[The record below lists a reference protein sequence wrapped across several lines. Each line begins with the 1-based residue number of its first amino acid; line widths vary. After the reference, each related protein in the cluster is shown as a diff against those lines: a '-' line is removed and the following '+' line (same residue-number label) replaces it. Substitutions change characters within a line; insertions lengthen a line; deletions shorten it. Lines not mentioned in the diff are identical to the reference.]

1 MKRIEM
7 LTMTIAVIVLAACTG
22 KDSQA
27 AKEKALDEQ
36 EKNKVIETTAV
47 TERPVSDELELNGE
61 VACDEQLLRKVYIP
75 CTGRVSGVTHVVG
88 DYVKAGT
95 LLGIVH
101 SEQAAD
107 YHKGIADA
115 DAELRM
121 ANREYQMQRDMRA
134 SGMASDKDVE
144 AAHSRVTMAQAE
156 RSRLSAVASIEG
168 LAGRANALLRAPIS
182 GYITATNIFND
193 SYVSEDTNNEPAFEI
208 ADLRRV
214 WIVADVY
221 ESDIS
226 KIHTG
231 DPVIVT
237 TVAYQDKKFTGR
249 VDKINNVLDSD
260 SRTMKIRVTLSN
272 PHGLLKPG
280 MFATAH
286 IMTRHYGKSLCCV
299 PTESVIF
306 ENGHN
311 YVVVANGKKYGRRA
325 IQVAHNSTAFTWVSA
340 GLRPHENV
348 VSKNALL
355 IFNHAS

>member
-1 MKRIEM
+1 MTTKMLLLAATAVM
-7 LTMTIAVIVLAACTG
+7 LTACSG
-22 KDSQA
+22 KDKQA
-27 AKEKALDEQ
+27 ANEKQLDAQ
-36 EKNKVIETTAV
+36 EKSRVVETTTV
-47 TERPVSDELELNGE
+47 TEQPVSDELELNGE
-61 VACDEQLLRKVYIP
+61 VACDEQLLRKVFIP
-75 CTGRVSGVTHVVG
+75 CTGRVSGVSHVVG
-88 DYVKAGT
+88 DYVQAGT
-95 LLGIVH
+95 LLGVVH

-107 YHKGIADA
+107 YHKGLADA

-144 AAHSRVTMAQAE
+144 AARSRVTMAQAE
-156 RSRLSAVASIEG
+156 RSRLSTVAHIEG
-168 LAGRANALLRAPIS
+168 LGGRANALLRAPIS

-214 WIVADVY
+214 WVIADVY

-231 DPVIVT
+231 DPVVVT
-237 TVAYQDKKFTGR
+237 TVAYQGRKFIGR
-249 VDKINNVLDSD
+249 VDKINNVLDPD
-260 SRTMKIRVTLSN
+260 SRTMKIRVTLDN

-286 IMTRHYGKSLCCV
+286 IMTQHLGTRLCCV

-311 YVVVANGKKYGRRA
+311 YVVVAEGSKYVRRT
-325 IQVAHNSTAFTWVSA
+325 IQVAHNSSTYTWVSA
-340 GLRPHENV
+340 GLKPHENV

-355 IFNHAS
+355 LFNHAS